1 MKCDQCGK
9 PLQVTQEERDEVEKL
24 FRKERPDLYDYKY
37 HMVCDDCFKKYNA
50 WNDPVPTETR
60 H

>member
-1 MKCDQCGK
+1 M
-9 PLQVTQEERDEVEKL
+9 TQEERDEVEKL